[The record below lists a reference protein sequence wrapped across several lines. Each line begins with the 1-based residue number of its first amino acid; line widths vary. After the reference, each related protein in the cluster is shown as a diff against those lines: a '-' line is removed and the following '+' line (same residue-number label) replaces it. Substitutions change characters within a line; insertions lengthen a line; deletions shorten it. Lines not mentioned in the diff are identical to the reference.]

1 MCKKVNIAFD
11 WSIGAKLC
19 NREILRLEFEPLL
32 LHQLLIIINLKMPNN
47 LLLGFTLKRTEVP

>member
-19 NREILRLEFEPLL
+19 NREILRLEPLL